1 MTLAEREAQRR
12 SFAYGNT
19 KRANDAVTRE
29 LIDEA
34 TDCNPAPDDDPPLHP
49 GRVVAAVVVCMTVMI
64 ACAAGAVHTAW
75 CALGIPLAP
84 LVAAG
89 TLLRRRHRP

>member
-1 MTLAEREAQRR
+1 MTSAEREAQRR

-19 KRANDAVTRE
+19 KLSNDAITRE

-34 TDCNPAPDDDPPLHP
+34 AARNPTPDGMPPLHP
-49 GRVVAAVVVCMTVMI
+49 GRVLAAVVVCMTIMA
-64 ACAAGAVHTAW
+64 ACTVATLHGAAW

-89 TLLRRRHRP
+89 TLLRKRR